1 MLKKTN
7 IKKLNSV
14 SENSNILTYTGYL
27 ILILISFFL
36 IFSFFQEKTIYI
48 EAGPRG
54 GFFDTSANVL
64 KKRLKE
70 YNINAEVINREDTI
84 KIVEDINDV
93 KKNIHIGFVAQ
104 DLKNVH
110 FKNVEAIGSLI
121 LEPLF
126 IFYRKDLEL
135 NSLADFKGLKI
146 GIGPENSGTRLL
158 AETILN
164 IYGVNDKN
172 TIFVDKTHSIHFDMM
187 EKGKLDV
194 GFFLLPANNQ
204 FVFKLG
210 TNPNLKI
217 FSLKNSK
224 AISRKFDYL
233 YPEVVQA
240 GGFDLRNNI
249 PKNDIQVVSLPVDLV
264 AKKNLD
270 PSVVVAIS
278 LILKEEFKDPNIIS
292 DASTFPSMKYIKNLE
307 VNKRAKEIIEMPFG
321 SLPFLYKYLPFKF
334 AALIDKFGVNLSY
347 IFTIIIIFRYMGFPY
362 PFRFYQMIMNHIYYK
377 RAVKIRE
384 KSLKNKLSMQD
395 IKMLNKVE
403 NYFNKDL
410 VGTFVLTKKESLAEN
425 KVALDIVKEIKKK
438 I

>member
-1 MLKKTN
+1 MS
-7 IKKLNSV
+7 KKLS
-14 SENSNILTYTGYL
+14 LLGYL
-27 ILILISFFL
+27 ILFTLIFFL
-36 IFSFFQEKTIYI
+36 ISSFFKDQLIYI
-48 EAGPRG
+48 EAGPKG

-64 KKRLKE
+64 KKRLKD
-70 YNINAEVINREDTI
+70 YNINAEVINREDTV
-84 KIVEDINDV
+84 KIVDDINDNN
-93 KKNIHIGFVAQ
+93 KNIHVGFVAQ
-104 DLKNVH
+104 DLKNAQ
-110 FKNVEAIGSLI
+110 FKNVEALGSLI

-135 NSLADFKGLKI
+135 NSLADFKGLKV

-164 IYGVNDKN
+164 LYGVNDEN
-172 TIFVDKTHSIHFDMM
+172 TTFIDQTHSIHFDMM
-187 EKGKLDV
+187 EKGELDV

-224 AISRKFDYL
+224 AISRRFDYL
-233 YPEVVQA
+233 YPEIVQA

-249 PKNDIQVVSLPVDLV
+249 PNEDVQVVSLPVDLV

-270 PSVVVAIS
+270 PSIVVAIS
-278 LILKEEFKDPNIIS
+278 LILKEEFKEPNIIS
-292 DASTFPSMKYIKNLE
+292 DASSFPSMKYIKNLE

-334 AALIDKFGVNLSY
+334 AAFIDKFGVNLSY
-347 IFTIIIIFRYMGFPY
+347 IFTIVIILRYIGFPTPY
-362 PFRFYQMIMNHIYYK
+362 EYYQKLMAHIYFK
-377 RAVKIRE
+377 KIKNIYN
-384 KSLKNKLSMQD
+384 KSLNSKLSEQD
-395 IKMLNKVE
+395 IKTLKETEKRFGEFIE
-403 NYFNKDL
+403 NEQAPK
-410 VGTFVLTKKESLAEN
+410 
-425 KVALDIVKEIKKK
+425 IIREIKKR